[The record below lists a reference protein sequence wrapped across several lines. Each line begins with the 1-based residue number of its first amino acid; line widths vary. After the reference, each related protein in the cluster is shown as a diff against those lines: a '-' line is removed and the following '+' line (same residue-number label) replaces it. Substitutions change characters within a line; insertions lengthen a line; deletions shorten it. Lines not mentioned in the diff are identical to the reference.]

1 MAKRGGVVIEQVEPS
16 DRRVVISGDFGL
28 RALFWLPAQVTGAG
42 FLLVHGLASNA
53 RLWDGVA
60 HRLAGA
66 GRTAVAIDLRGHGRS
81 DKPDTGYDFATI
93 SEDLRLLIGAIGLDR
108 PVLVG
113 QSWGANVVL
122 DFAVR
127 HPDLT
132 RGIVL
137 VDGGLTDLRDAFPT
151 WEVCWDR
158 LAPPQLLGIPLS
170 DVEGYFQQNH
180 ADWAAAGLE
189 GSLANFEIRPDRT
202 IAPWLSRDRHKA
214 ILESMWGQRTGELWS
229 RLRVPALI
237 FPVDGGEG
245 DWTRAKRAGAEAAA
259 TALRA
264 SGVPGRVH
272 WFAGDHDIHAQHPAE
287 LTDAILDAERN
298 RLFESVRVP

>member
-1 MAKRGGVVIEQVEPS
+1 MIEQVEPS

-42 FLLVHGLASNA
+42 FLLVLGLASNA

-137 VDGGLTDLRDAFPT
+137 VDGGLT
-151 WEVCWDR
+151 V
-158 LAPPQLLGIPLS
+158 
-170 DVEGYFQQNH
+170 
-180 ADWAAAGLE
+180 
-189 GSLANFEIRPDRT
+189 
-202 IAPWLSRDRHKA
+202 
-214 ILESMWGQRTGELWS
+214 
-229 RLRVPALI
+229 
-237 FPVDGGEG
+237 
-245 DWTRAKRAGAEAAA
+245 
-259 TALRA
+259 
-264 SGVPGRVH
+264 
-272 WFAGDHDIHAQHPAE
+272 
-287 LTDAILDAERN
+287 
-298 RLFESVRVP
+298 